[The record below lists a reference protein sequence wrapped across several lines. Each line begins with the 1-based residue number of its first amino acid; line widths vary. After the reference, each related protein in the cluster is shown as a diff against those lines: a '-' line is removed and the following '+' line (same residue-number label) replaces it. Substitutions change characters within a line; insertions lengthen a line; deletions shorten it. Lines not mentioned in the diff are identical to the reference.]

1 MTKFKKTAARYALA
15 LSLAMAAFGP
25 AQAALPTAATVA
37 ADMGMGWNIGN
48 TMEATGGPTA
58 WGNPLPTLKLIQAV
72 KAAGYKTIRIPTN
85 WDQNANQTTLKINA
99 AWMAQIKQ
107 IVDWCVA
114 EDMYAIINIHW
125 DGGWLEDNIT
135 TAAQAGVIKKQKAY
149 WGQIAATFKDY
160 DEHVLFASTNEP
172 GMSSSDADINAT
184 FISVLNSY
192 HQAFI
197 DTVRATG
204 GNNVTRT
211 LIFQGPKT
219 DIEKTYQKMTTLPT
233 DINGQTG
240 YLMAELHFYP
250 YQFSLMKT
258 PANWGTESNPFMA
271 YPFYYWGDGNHSATD
286 TKHNPTWG
294 EEKFVDSVFNLLK
307 VQFLDKGYPVVIGEF
322 GAMLRSNLS
331 GQNLVQHLASRR
343 AFYKYV
349 ASAAHKLGTI
359 VPVAWDPGFQGLYT
373 MTAFDRNSYAIT
385 DYTIVNGMREGY
397 GLTAL
402 SGEKTYTASDFDN
415 SLKVLYSAY
424 DSLGAR
430 VNLGVVDPDVSQ
442 YDSIIVRANVKG
454 ETQYDSLGETQYG
467 GYLSMNFAAM
477 SINSSKEW
485 TWDDVG
491 FGEVTMNGGWET
503 YSMPFSKSKATGL
516 FLDDPTGMTYFGL
529 QCYSR
534 AYHGAIYI
542 DWIGFKKSDGT
553 IDTLYTFDMLLPSEY
568 AGNVQSVALINNSK
582 VAADNDWETKTV
594 AYDPTP
600 VLDMQKL
607 AHARIGR
614 VGSKLQA
621 TFSAAHS
628 GEAWV
633 TVQNMQG
640 RSLYSQHVDVRAGF
654 NTVVLDIPY
663 QGVAMLNIRQ
673 AQGAIVSQLVQFR

>member
-1 MTKFKKTAARYALA
+1 MTKLKKTAARYALA
-15 LSLAMAAFGP
+15 FSLAMAAFGP
-25 AQAALPTAATVA
+25 AQAALPNATTVA

-58 WGNPLPTLKLIQAV
+58 WGNPLPTLQLIKAV
-72 KAAGYKTIRIPTN
+72 KAAGYKTIRIPTS

-99 AWMAQIKQ
+99 TWMAQIKQ

-114 EDMYAIINIHW
+114 EDMYAIVNIHW

-135 TAAQAGVIKKQKAY
+135 TTAQANVIKKQKAY

-160 DEHVLFASTNEP
+160 DEHVLFASANEP
-172 GMSSSDADINAT
+172 GMNGTDSASLTDG
-184 FISVLNSY
+184 FVSVLNSY

-204 GNNVTRT
+204 GNNLTRS

-219 DIEKTYQKMTTLPT
+219 DIEKTYKAMKTLPK
-233 DINGQTG
+233 DINDQKG

-250 YQFSLMKT
+250 YQFSLMKA
-258 PANWGTESNPFMA
+258 PADWGYTA
-271 YPFYYWGDGNHSATD
+271 YPFYYWGNGNHSTTD

-294 EEKFVDSVFNLLK
+294 EEAFVDSVFNLLK
-307 VQFLDKGYPVVIGEF
+307 LQFLDNGYPVVIGEF

-331 GQNLVQHLASRR
+331 GDNLVKHIASRR

-373 MTAFDRNSYAIT
+373 MTAIDRNSYAIT

-442 YDSIIVRANVKG
+442 YESIIVRANVKG
-454 ETQYDSLGETQYG
+454 DATYDSLGETQYG
-467 GYLSMNFAAM
+467 GYLSMNFSAM
-477 SINSSKEW
+477 SIDSKDAW
-485 TWDDVG
+485 TWDDVN
-491 FGEVTMNGGWET
+491 FGEVEINGGWKT
-503 YSMPFSKSKATGL
+503 YSMPFANNKTDGL

-529 QCYSR
+529 LFYSR
-534 AYHGAIYI
+534 AFHGAIYV
-542 DWIGFKKSDGT
+542 DWIGFKKANGT

-568 AGNVQSVALINNSK
+568 VGNAQSVALINNSK
-582 VAADNDWETKTV
+582 VAADNDWETKTI

-600 VLDMQKL
+600 VLPMQKL
-607 AHARIGR
+607 GHARISR
-614 VGSKLQA
+614 VGSKLTA
-621 TFSAAHS
+621 TFTASHS

-640 RSLYSQHVDVRAGF
+640 RSLYSQRVDVRAGF
-654 NTVVLDIPY
+654 NTVALDIPF

-673 AQGAIVSQLVQFR
+673 TQGALVSQLVQFR